1 MPVTEAACPAGI
13 SSFFEVCDTDATG
26 NPINDP
32 ARIGARGGGFAISPA
47 VTVKII
53 TRRTSR
59 PRVNI
64 RINSKPAPEAR
75 TTRWAIDEILKT
87 QKANLDVRVDLRI
100 RVPIGAG
107 FGTSAAGTLAS
118 CLALVDAASIPMTL
132 NDLGRITH
140 ISEVVNKTGLGT
152 ASALLTGGFVL
163 VTEPGAPGI
172 GSVDRLLFP
181 EDHLLIC
188 AYLGPISTR
197 EALARSDLASKVN
210 PAARKAMDNIRRR
223 PELRTFLD
231 EARHF
236 SETVGFQSPIV
247 SRLIETVNSAG
258 AVGVAQNML
267 GEAVHGVVPRNK
279 ADRALV
285 KLRKAFPSAKTFV
298 RNLDTRG
305 VHLVEPSN
313 PKH

>member
-1 MPVTEAACPAGI
+1 
-13 SSFFEVCDTDATG
+13 
-26 NPINDP
+26 
-32 ARIGARGGGFAISPA
+32 
-47 VTVKII
+47 
-53 TRRTSR
+53 
-59 PRVNI
+59 
-64 RINSKPAPEAR
+64 
-75 TTRWAIDEILKT
+75 
-87 QKANLDVRVDLRI
+87 
-100 RVPIGAG
+100 
-107 FGTSAAGTLAS
+107 
-118 CLALVDAASIPMTL
+118 MTL

-181 EDHLLIC
+181 EDHLVIC

-247 SRLIETVNSAG
+247 SRLIETVISAG